1 MKYLQLDWAPIAE
14 VTDISGR
21 GVGLD
26 VVKNYII
33 EQGGH
38 VAWPP
43 EQETQSGYLPFKL
56 DIHLPPSMYLIEHS
70 HKGQKRRHND

>member
-38 VAWPP
+38 VA
-43 EQETQSGYLPFKL
+43 
-56 DIHLPPSMYLIEHS
+56 
-70 HKGQKRRHND
+70 